1 MIVLAVALQDLF
13 VFYGILNGNERNVGS
28 IFAAHE
34 EYKAFF
40 AYEPLIV
47 IHASDAVVKEFAFA
61 YKLGRGFG
69 YDDYAVVNGS
79 SSAKSFGNS

>member
-1 MIVLAVALQDLF
+1 MVVLAVALQDLF
-13 VFYGILNGNERNVGS
+13 VFYGILDGNERNVGS

-47 IHASDAVVKEFAFA
+47 VHSTDTVVKQFSFA
-61 YKLGRGFG
+61 YKLRRILG
-69 YDDYAVVNGS
+69 YYHYKSVVKIS
-79 SSAKSFGNS
+79 L